1 MKIKTRGDKLLVTES
16 IKSHIDSKLKK
27 LEKYFDNHE
36 ELSASVLVRVT
47 GRNQTVEVTIPTNH
61 FTLRAEE
68 AHDDLYAAVDLVVDK
83 LERQIRKNKTRIE
96 KRSKKDKFKE
106 INYDFSVELDEE
118 DDNKIVKRKKLD
130 MKPMNEEEAILQM
143 NLLGHEFFIFKNMD
157 DENICLLYKR
167 TDGNYGII
175 EVDW

>member
-1 MKIKTRGDKLLVTES
+1 MKINIRGDKLLVTEG
-16 IKSHIDSKLKK
+16 IRSHIDSKLKK
-27 LEKYFDNHE
+27 LEKYFDNHD
-36 ELSASVLVRVT
+36 ELSANVLVRVT

-106 INYDFSVELDEE
+106 INYEFNIEIDEE
-118 DDNKIVKRKKLD
+118 DNNKIVKRKTLD
-130 MKPMNEEEAILQM
+130 MKPMSEEEAILQM
-143 NLLGHEFFIFKNMD
+143 NLLGHVFFIFKNID
-157 DENICLLYKR
+157 NENICLLYKR
-167 TDGNYGII
+167 NDGNYGII
-175 EVDW
+175 EVD

>member
-175 EVDW
+175 EVD

>member
-1 MKIKTRGDKLLVTES
+1 MKINTRGDKLLVTEG
-16 IKSHIDSKLKK
+16 IKNHIDSKLQK

-36 ELSASVLVRVT
+36 SLSANVLVRVT
-47 GRNQTVEVTIPTNH
+47 GRNQTIEVTIPTNH

-96 KRSKKDKFKE
+96 KRYKKDKFKE
-106 INYDFSVELDEE
+106 INYDFNIEIDEE
-118 DDNKIVKRKKLD
+118 DNEKIVKRKKLD

-143 NLLGHEFFIFKNMD
+143 NLLGHAFFIFKNID
-157 DENICLLYKR
+157 NENICLLYKR
-167 TDGNYGII
+167 NDGNYGII
-175 EVDW
+175 EVD